1 MNIGSYW
8 IYHKGS
14 LEDDEEEMESNPESK
29 LWHVVRHCKFNDNG
43 KEGQQSITGYKLM
56 PKDIIKLGRVRFKV
70 REIISPAY
78 KKKQALA

>member
-43 KEGQQSITGYKLM
+43 KEG
-56 PKDIIKLGRVRFKV
+56 
-70 REIISPAY
+70 
-78 KKKQALA
+78 